1 MKHSAQPFRL
11 FGFAYFGKVRCGMAE
26 DIRG

>member
-1 MKHSAQPFRL
+1 MNRSDHPYRF
-11 FGFAYFGKVRCGMAE
+11 FGFAYFGKARCGIAE

>member
-1 MKHSAQPFRL
+1 MNHSAQLFRF
-11 FGFAYFGKVRCGMAE
+11 FGFAYFGKVRCGIAE